1 MNRTTKK
8 VQGQLL
14 DRSSKILLSET
25 SVTIILID
33 PQRPDDLPRYE
44 VSLTVDGYKPELDNK
59 SHLLK
64 LGDDLIGEV
73 FISISPHEVPGRQ
86 THFKVNLQDSI
97 WNNLEWFKK
106 I

>member
-14 DRSSKILLSET
+14 DINSKMPLSNG

-33 PQRPDDLPRYE
+33 PQRPNDLPRYE
-44 VSLTVDGYKPELDNK
+44 VSLIVDGWKPELGNK

-73 FISISPHEVPGRQ
+73 FIFSPLGELPGVQ
-86 THFKVNLQDSI
+86 THFKVNLQGNI
-97 WNNLEWFKK
+97 WNNLEWFNK

>member
-14 DRSSKILLSET
+14 DKSSKMLLSES

-33 PQRPDDLPRYE
+33 PQRPNDRPRYE
-44 VSLTVDGYKPELDNK
+44 ASLTVDGYKPELDNK

-73 FISISPHEVPGRQ
+73 FISISTRELPGRK

>member
-1 MNRTTKK
+1 MNRTTKN

-14 DRSSKILLSET
+14 GKSGRNLLSEAR
-25 SVTIILID
+25 VTITLID
-33 PQRPDDLPRYE
+33 PQRQDERPTYE
-44 VSLTVDGYKPELDNK
+44 VSLIVDGYKPELDNK

-64 LGDDLIGEV
+64 LSDDLIGQV
-73 FISISPHEVPGRQ
+73 FISISIHEIPGLQ
-86 THFKVNLQDSI
+86 TSFKVFLQDSI

>member
-1 MNRTTKK
+1 MKRPTKK

-14 DRSSKILLSET
+14 DISSKMLLSNG

-33 PQRPDDLPRYE
+33 PLRPNDLPRYE
-44 VSLTVDGYKPELDNK
+44 VALTVDGFKPELDNK
-59 SHLLK
+59 AHLLK

-73 FISISPHEVPGRQ
+73 FISISTRELPGLQ
-86 THFKVNLQDSI
+86 THFKVYLQDNI
-97 WNNLEWFKK
+97 FKNLEWFNK